1 MEEQGSFLE
10 TIFANVSQTQ
20 LCPDSSQDRATSIS
34 PCSTFYPILL
44 PWHSQAW
51 IHLKSKCSLFKT
63 KIIPFSPSN
72 FLALHLKCSMFFND
86 YFVYAILCC
95 SPTRPQS
102 HVLLYLWCLV
112 LPFPLTEIQLLMTHI
127 ASSPGALMA
136 PFPSLPFPSVAF
148 LTCYRVCS

>member
-136 PFPSLPFPSVAF
+136 PFRSVPFPSVAF